1 MSHEAYNAFATT
13 VRDEMQRLDYEEQ
26 LGILTIV
33 VTAMNDRKKQAPAMS
48 REEKL
53 KLFNELNG
61 CIKATEN
68 IDARKEYLE
77 YLDERYGV

>member
-13 VRDEMQRLDYEEQ
+13 VRDEMQRQDYEEQ

-33 VTAMNDRKKQAPAMS
+33 VTAMNDRKKQSPTMS

-53 KLFNELNG
+53 KLFEKFKESLK
-61 CIKATEN
+61 ILAAY
-68 IDARKEYLE
+68 DARKKC
-77 YLDERYGV
+77 LDERYSV